1 MSAPQ
6 TQSSTL
12 AGVLW
17 PAGANAL
24 LRNAVL
30 VAAGVGLM
38 TLSAKVQVPIQPVPV
53 TLQTLALPLIAAALG
68 SRLGFVTMLA
78 YIALGLAGQ
87 PVFANTPPQIPGPL
101 YLFGGTGGF
110 LVAYPF
116 AAWIIG
122 TVAERSGSRSL
133 PKLFAGMVTADLLI
147 FVCGF
152 VWLAFFAQFAD
163 GAIGRGIGFTWD
175 KAIVPFLLPDLVKL
189 ALAATLIVAGSALAA
204 RMRTE
209 ERS

>member
-1 MSAPQ
+1 MSTAQ
-6 TQSSTL
+6 MQSSTL
-12 AGVLW
+12 AATLW
-17 PAGANAL
+17 PVGTNAL

-78 YIALGLAGQ
+78 YLALGLAGQ

-122 TVAERSGSRSL
+122 AMAERTGSRSL

-147 FVCGF
+147 FGCGF
-152 VWLAFFAQFAD
+152 VWLAFFAHLAD
-163 GAIGRGIGFTWD
+163 GVIGRGIDFTWE

-189 ALAATLIVAGSALAA
+189 ALAASLIIACSALVA
-204 RMRTE
+204 RL
-209 ERS
+209 RSDNRS

>member
-1 MSAPQ
+1 MSSAQIQP
-6 TQSSTL
+6 TTL
-12 AGVLW
+12 AAALW
-17 PAGANAL
+17 PSSANTL
-24 LRNAVL
+24 LRNVVL
-30 VAAGVGLM
+30 VAVGAGLM

-68 SRLGFVTMLA
+68 ARLGAVTMLA

-101 YLFGGTGGF
+101 YLLGGTGGF

-122 TVAERSGSRSL
+122 TVAERTGSRSL
-133 PKLFAGMVTADLLI
+133 VKLFAGMVTADLLI

-152 VWLAFFAQFAD
+152 VWLAFFAQLAD
-163 GAIGRGIGFTWD
+163 GVIGRGIGFTWE
-175 KAIVPFLLPDLVKL
+175 KAILPFLLPDLVKL
-189 ALAATLIVAGSALAA
+189 ALAAALIVAGSALAA
-204 RMRTE
+204 RR
-209 ERS
+209 RA